1 MSKIKWDKPGEHFY
15 ENGVSNGVLYVM
27 DPVTQKYGKGVAWN
41 GLTSV
46 SESPEGGELSA
57 IYADNIKYLN
67 LRSAEDFKATIECYT
82 YPDEFAECNGEVAVK
97 GGFLISQQNRK
108 TFAFCYQTKV
118 GNDLNPDLGYKI
130 HIVYGATCSPSERSH
145 ETINDSPEAM
155 TMSFEVDTVPVTV
168 TGFKPTAHIVIDS
181 RAFGDGEGK
190 IKPSVLTSIENALYG
205 TDNEPAKEPTLLLPD
220 EIAALYTEV

>member
-27 DPVTQKYGKGVAWN
+27 DPATQKYGKGVAWN

-108 TFAFCYQTKV
+108 TFAF
-118 GNDLNPDLGYKI
+118 
-130 HIVYGATCSPSERSH
+130 
-145 ETINDSPEAM
+145 
-155 TMSFEVDTVPVTV
+155 
-168 TGFKPTAHIVIDS
+168 
-181 RAFGDGEGK
+181 
-190 IKPSVLTSIENALYG
+190 
-205 TDNEPAKEPTLLLPD
+205 
-220 EIAALYTEV
+220 